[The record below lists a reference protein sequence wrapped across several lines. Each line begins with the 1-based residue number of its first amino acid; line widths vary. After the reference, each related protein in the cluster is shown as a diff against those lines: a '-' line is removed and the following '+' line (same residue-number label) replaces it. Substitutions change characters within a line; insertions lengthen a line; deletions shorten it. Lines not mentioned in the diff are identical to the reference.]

1 MSLSVSKVYAS
12 SGCGRFRSGNPKWRR
27 STRNVRPPTL
37 QERYDAQRNANLN
50 PNKNF
55 QRACERSMRTV
66 ACACGPPSEAVRRQR
81 VQRQMRTNAPALSLG
96 YVSLRKACQFADV
109 LYYAFL
115 HARVP
120 GSPVVQSQLA
130 RGVRYT
136 IEPHKRRSV
145 LLEAPQANFRYQTSA
160 NVLQVL
166 AALPGAFR
174 SETRAAQRHLRASIA
189 VWWLGEELANEKLT
203 ELNSQP
209 ACVDAAC
216 AVPLDPATESAG
228 VCALAATGAFLAP

>member
-1 MSLSVSKVYAS
+1 MTLSVSKVSAS
-12 SGCGRFRSGNPKWRR
+12 SHCARFRSGNPKWTR

-37 QERYDAQRNANLN
+37 QERFDAARNANLN

-66 ACACGPPSEAVRRQR
+66 ACACGPPSDAVRRQR
-81 VQRQMRTNAPALSLG
+81 EQRQMRTTAPVLPLG
-96 YVSLRKACQFADV
+96 YVTLPKACQFADV

-115 HARVP
+115 HARVR
-120 GSPVVQSQLA
+120 GSPLVQDQLA

-136 IEPHKRRSV
+136 LDTARRQSV
-145 LLEAPQANFRYQTSA
+145 LLESPQANFCYRTTA

-166 AALPGAFR
+166 AALPGALR
-174 SETRAAQRHLRASIA
+174 SETRAGQRHLRAAIA
-189 VWWLGEELANEKLT
+189 VWWLGEKRATEKLT
-203 ELNSQP
+203 ALNDQA

-216 AVPLDPATESAG
+216 AVPLDPAAQRGDECT
-228 VCALAATGAFLAP
+228 VATSVVQ